1 MRTIFFPNL
10 ENGIITDVNFAV
22 ISAHNINIHLL
33 KCLKYEPNQFFFASK
48 PPILIH
54 EKHHYKI
61 VNRPFLS
68 GKRPSYIF

>member
-1 MRTIFFPNL
+1 MTIIFSNL
-10 ENGIITDVNFAV
+10 ENGIITDVNFAI
-22 ISAHNINIHLL
+22 ISAHNINIHLP
-33 KCLKYEPNQFFFASK
+33 KCIKYETNQFFFASK

-54 EKHHYKI
+54 EKHHYTI